1 MESDRESGYRGG
13 SSHAPSGYHSEGG
26 SGTGFRSDTG
36 YHSDQGT
43 RYRSEVDYKRDR
55 AGFSRTKQVDIAGH
69 SALNNN
75 LPLQNPTG
83 LRSTSHDVEVARQR
97 ALQAADYYHRTVMG
111 TSSDDP
117 DTSPSKDDPYFA
129 QFNGGNDPLRAG
141 VTPASSDAY
150 YKAKLRAGFIDLR
163 NSYNE
168 KIRPRNQSGYSRGFN
183 TPVRV
188 GLGRVTEGSP
198 SRRDRHNGH
207 RTAGERRGLYRS
219 NSSLELES
227 IEQRTDDERQGQ
239 GQRLALLAGGP
250 LRRDY
255 GSASSLDMIGA
266 NVREDNLLAA
276 LQDYRNE
283 NVSHHS
289 SHHHAHH
296 KATHAHSV
304 PPMREFRTGR
314 PEQLQPDNTALSSHD
329 KLPNGGLL
337 VEDDTDAPLS
347 PRLKKSQKQKDKKP
361 RHKSVVGE
369 SSGGLF
375 KKLRGSK
382 SDETNSSK
390 SLESPDDVDPSIK
403 SNDRQKR
410 KAIVHYDCQSIGIS
424 LYDVIRRRNSLDRR
438 KNTTT
443 GASAA
448 SASPGVRSVPGPSE
462 GSAML
467 GHEESDNGDGKSSD
481 LVLACA
487 YFRNELGGEEER
499 SIALNRTTAQ
509 KRVQQ
514 LLGNRHADTAAM
526 MRHPVCNGI
535 AVLDTSPPPG
545 QAVPDTTLLSHNGLV
560 IEHVDHGAFYYRSF
574 FHSFGKYVI
583 SDIQKSI
590 LVQ

>member
-1 MESDRESGYRGG
+1 MEVSTVMESDREGGYRGG
-13 SSHAPSGYHSEGG
+13 SHAPSGYHSEGG
-26 SGTGFRSDTG
+26 SGAGGYRSDTG

-55 AGFSRTKQVDIAGH
+55 AGFTRSKQVDIAGH

-75 LPLQNPTG
+75 LPLHNPTG
-83 LRSTSHDVEVARQR
+83 IRCTSHDVEVARQR

-111 TSSDDP
+111 GSSDDP
-117 DTSPSKDDPYFA
+117 DTSPSKDDPYFTE
-129 QFNGGNDPLRAG
+129 FNGGNDPLRAG

-183 TPVRV
+183 SPTRA
-188 GLGRVTEGSP
+188 GLGRVKEDTP
-198 SRRDRHNGH
+198 SHRDRRNG
-207 RTAGERRGLYRS
+207 RRPGERRGLYRS

-227 IEQRTDDERQGQ
+227 VEQRTDDERQAP
-239 GQRLALLAGGP
+239 RLALLAGGP

-255 GSASSLDMIGA
+255 GSANSLDMIGA

-283 NVSHHS
+283 NVSHQR
-289 SHHHAHH
+289 HHVHH
-296 KATHAHSV
+296 KPTHAHSV

-314 PEQLQPDNTALSSHD
+314 PEQLQPDRTALSSHE

-361 RHKSVVGE
+361 RNKSVVGE

-382 SDETNSSK
+382 SDESNSSK
-390 SLESPDDVDPSIK
+390 SLESPDDLDPSVK
-403 SNDRQKR
+403 TNDRQKR
-410 KAIVHYDCQSIGIS
+410 KAIVHYDCQSIGVS

-448 SASPGVRSVPGPSE
+448 SGVRSVPGPSE
-462 GSAML
+462 GSAIV

-499 SIALNRTTAQ
+499 SITLNRTTAQ

-526 MRHPVCNGI
+526 MRNPVCNGI

-545 QAVPDTTLLSHNGLV
+545 QKIPDTTLLCHNGLV

-574 FHSFGKYVI
+574 FHSFGKYY
-583 SDIQKSI
+583 
-590 LVQ
+590 